1 MEKGYVEFGF
11 GENSIFKINA
21 GKKYLWHLEHRLPK
35 LLFPLKFDTDVDL
48 VIFLEPSHEH

>member
-1 MEKGYVEFGF
+1 MEKCSDEFGF

-48 VIFLEPSHEH
+48 VIFLEPSHKH